1 MTEELFPRRTLLRVV
16 CLSQSYLLFELHE
29 GYSEYGCK
37 VERGLRRIWRSGVKD
52 EEEEDNIYS
61 HINPKVGNSQSRLAV
76 VALREVSF
84 VGVAHWPVWKDCLWK
99 EMITGAFIIRV
110 SSCLTLCHM
119 QTRQRK
125 FPLGMLLFNK
135 TYFFR
140 NQNVPFILTGV
151 SELSISDR
159 HNTFFLDFEN
169 SSNYN
174 GSEIF
179 AEWTIC
185 LQLSFGWQNM
195 KIRLLSVYFL
205 YYFVVALKP
214 FIASF
219 WWRKLSSNDDL
230 LWSHKCIGACR
241 DKLAICLIEYRAM
254 KTCGWQEVLSSKHNE
269 NCTELEFSLCH
280 YVDDIHVDSTL
291 FCTSI
296 KIIVIHKGSEQVCTM
311 ACTWNYSHC
320 HL

>member
-1 MTEELFPRRTLLRVV
+1 
-16 CLSQSYLLFELHE
+16 
-29 GYSEYGCK
+29 
-37 VERGLRRIWRSGVKD
+37 
-52 EEEEDNIYS
+52 
-61 HINPKVGNSQSRLAV
+61 
-76 VALREVSF
+76 
-84 VGVAHWPVWKDCLWK
+84 
-99 EMITGAFIIRV
+99 
-110 SSCLTLCHM
+110 
-119 QTRQRK
+119 
-125 FPLGMLLFNK
+125 MLLFNK

-219 WWRKLSSNDDL
+219 W
-230 LWSHKCIGACR
+230 
-241 DKLAICLIEYRAM
+241 
-254 KTCGWQEVLSSKHNE
+254 
-269 NCTELEFSLCH
+269 
-280 YVDDIHVDSTL
+280 
-291 FCTSI
+291 
-296 KIIVIHKGSEQVCTM
+296 
-311 ACTWNYSHC
+311 
-320 HL
+320 